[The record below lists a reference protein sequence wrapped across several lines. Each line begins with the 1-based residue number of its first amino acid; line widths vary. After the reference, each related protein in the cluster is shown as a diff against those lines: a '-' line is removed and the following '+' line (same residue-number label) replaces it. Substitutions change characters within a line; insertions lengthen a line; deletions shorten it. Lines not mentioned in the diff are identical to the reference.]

1 MLCIK
6 LLFMCQQMNDRRGY
20 RKLRLNSR
28 KHFKPKQK
36 LPKNLHVSDSLQHV
50 SVLKLSLPIE
60 LVNFQVSIPLTSF
73 LDASAP
79 TVTVLH
85 TRLQSLKKIPE
96 GITFLKKCLF
106 MQYY

>member
-1 MLCIK
+1 
-6 LLFMCQQMNDRRGY
+6 MCQQMNDRRGH

-36 LPKNLHVSDSLQHV
+36 LPKNLPVSVSLQHV
-50 SVLKLSLPIE
+50 SVLKVSLPIE
-60 LVNFQVSIPLTSF
+60 LGNFQVSIPLTSF
-73 LDASAP
+73 LDVSVP

-96 GITFLKKCLF
+96 GITFLKKNVFSCNIIRVG
-106 MQYY
+106 